1 MEVKVSVD
9 QPIQGRIG
17 QFNGWEDPCQ
27 SINQRGQLTLKRR
40 IARLSSSFLRIIC
53 NTTALDSVNK
63 SI

>member
-27 SINQRGQLTLKRR
+27 SIRESN
-40 IARLSSSFLRIIC
+40 
-53 NTTALDSVNK
+53 
-63 SI
+63 